1 MRSKIKNL
9 AGTTAKHL
17 AKNRNTHSQALV
29 VLPEA
34 TLIQSPL
41 YKSSLTAIEMFC
53 DAMWLE
59 HGLARNTL
67 DAYQRDLRLF
77 AIWLAAD
84 DKGLEAATEADLLD
98 YMVVRGDGKATSANR
113 RLSVFRRFFG
123 WALREQRMAADP
135 TLKIAAARQPLRLPT
150 TLSEAQVEALLNAP
164 DINTPLGL
172 RDKTMLELMYAS
184 GLRVSELVT
193 LKTVEIGFNEGVVR
207 VLGKGSKERLVPF
220 GEEARSWL
228 ARYLREARPA
238 LLRARATDA
247 FFITAR
253 ASGMTRQQF
262 WNLIKHYANVAEIHA
277 PLSPHTLRH
286 AFATHLLNHGAD
298 LRVIQLLLGHADIST
313 TQIYTHV
320 AQERLKTL
328 HTKHHPRG

>member
-1 MRSKIKNL
+1 MSSKTNNL
-9 AGTTAKHL
+9 TDKVAKHNIQEDL
-17 AKNRNTHSQALV
+17 QATDAN
-29 VLPEA
+29 A
-34 TLIQSPL
+34 TLAQSPS
-41 YKSSLTAIEMFC
+41 YKASCVAIEMFG

-67 DAYQRDLRLF
+67 DAYQRDLQLF
-77 AIWLAAD
+77 SKWLAAD
-84 DKGLEAATEADLLD
+84 DKNLENVTEVELLEYMAA
-98 YMVVRGDGKATSANR
+98 RGDGKATSSNR
-113 RLSVFRRFFG
+113 RLSVFRRFYG
-123 WALREQRMAADP
+123 WALREQRIATDP
-135 TLKIAAARQPLRLPT
+135 TLKIAAARQPLRFPT

-207 VLGKGSKERLVPF
+207 ILGKGSKERLVPF
-220 GEEARSWL
+220 GEEACSWL
-228 ARYLREARPA
+228 ERYLHEARPA
-238 LLRARATDA
+238 LLRARAADA

-262 WNLIKHYANVAEIHA
+262 WNLIKQYARLADIHS

-320 AQERLKTL
+320 AHERLKVL
-328 HTKHHPRG
+328 HAKHHPRG

>member
-1 MRSKIKNL
+1 MPIKTNNL
-9 AGTTAKHL
+9 AEKDQSQTTDVQ
-17 AKNRNTHSQALV
+17 T
-29 VLPEA
+29 
-34 TLIQSPL
+34 TLMQSPL
-41 YKSSLTAIEMFC
+41 YTASCAVIEIFS

-67 DAYQRDLRLF
+67 EAYQRDLQLF
-77 AIWLAAD
+77 AKWLAAA
-84 DKGLEAATEADLLD
+84 DKSLEKITEVELLEYMAA
-98 YMVVRGDGKATSANR
+98 RGNGKATSSNR
-113 RLSVFRRFFG
+113 RLSVFRRFYG
-123 WALREQRMAADP
+123 WALREQRIATDP

-164 DINTPLGL
+164 NLNTPLGL

-207 VLGKGSKERLVPF
+207 ILGKGAKERLVPF

-228 ARYLREARPA
+228 ERYLREARPA
-238 LLRARATDA
+238 LLRSRAADA

-262 WNLIKHYANVAEIHA
+262 WNLIKQYARQADIHS

-320 AQERLKTL
+320 AQERLKVL
-328 HTKHHPRG
+328 HAKHHPRG